1 MLESKTSAAVPLQV
15 PYRQPW
21 KPPPKGDA
29 ITGVRGCSKVT
40 YSGTMNGSPSSVTR
54 TGHSRNPGSISAC
67 ASKKTCSPAVTA
79 NETLASSPAW
89 CLSQSLPR
97 VRTLKATLP
106 ERLVAELDTD
116 SVPSRGTTS
125 GRSGIGS
132 KRPCNRKY
140 GSAMK
145 LVEDSSV
152 GSGVRHTPDESQTVV
167 MTPVGL
173 QTMAAGSMGS
183 SVSMRKTSESPAWTW
198 KSALNGVRPTKSE
211 AMVVE
216 LTSKGEPQKTSVG
229 RVPKG
234 NLCAQTRTSSAVV
247 ACLSTSPETWSVPE
261 KAGWTEVSGLPASL
275 KSAAVLNVKSGAPVG
290 STRGA
295 SSAVRAPQSPVQ
307 DVYWNVGEKVIS
319 SSGTGR
325 GGLCVVSLPTG
336 KSSSVDRTK

>member
-29 ITGVRGCSKVT
+29 ITGVRGCSTVT
-40 YSGTMNGSPSSVTR
+40 CSGTMNGSPSSVTR
-54 TGHSRNPGSISAC
+54 TGHSRNPGSVSAC
-67 ASKKTCSPAVTA
+67 ASKKTCSPAVTG

-89 CLSQSLPR
+89 CLSQSRPC

-106 ERLVAELDTD
+106 ERLAAVLDTD
-116 SVPSRGTTS
+116 SVPSCGTTS

-132 KRPCNRKY
+132 KRLCKRKY

-145 LVEDSSV
+145 LVEASSD
-152 GSGVRHTPDESQTVV
+152 GSGVRHTPEESQTVV
-167 MTPVGL
+167 MTPIGL
-173 QTMAAGSMGS
+173 QTMAAGAMGS
-183 SVSMRKTSESPAWTW
+183 SGSMRKTSESPAWTW
-198 KSALNGVRPTKSE
+198 KSALNG
-211 AMVVE
+211 
-216 LTSKGEPQKTSVG
+216 
-229 RVPKG
+229 
-234 NLCAQTRTSSAVV
+234 
-247 ACLSTSPETWSVPE
+247 
-261 KAGWTEVSGLPASL
+261 VSGLPASL